1 MLPKYSKYE
10 IQMLIRNKLNEV
22 GENDFAMDRQLIHD
36 MLDEGTFWQ
45 SSHYIAAAEILE
57 MTPQNLVA
65 VIPGESLDSI
75 SFRAEENTE
84 EINHV
89 VEEVNDIFELLAYQL
104 KIGGTK

>member
-1 MLPKYSKYE
+1 MPKYSKYE
-10 IQMLIRNKLNEV
+10 IRTLVQGKLNEA
-22 GENDFAMDRQLIHD
+22 GENNIRVDRQLITD
-36 MLDEGTFWQ
+36 LLNEETFWQ

-57 MTPQNLVA
+57 TTPQNLVA
-65 VIPGESLDSI
+65 MIPKESLDSI

>member
-1 MLPKYSKYE
+1 
-10 IQMLIRNKLNEV
+10 MLIQNKLNEV
-22 GENDFAMDRQLIHD
+22 GENNLAVDRQLIYD
-36 MLDEGTFWQ
+36 LLDEETFWQ
-45 SSHYIAAAEILE
+45 SSHYKTAAEILE
-57 MTPQNLVA
+57 TKTEELVEM
-65 VIPGESLDSI
+65 IPGESLDSI

>member
-1 MLPKYSKYE
+1 MPKYSKYE
-10 IQMLIRNKLNEV
+10 IRTLVQGKLNEA
-22 GENDFAMDRQLIHD
+22 GENNIRVDRQLITD
-36 MLDEGTFWQ
+36 LLNEETFWQ